1 MKMLFAKRLKARRL
15 FQRYWYKFRVQLQ
28 GIHPKVTTL
37 KKATLRKTTLEE
49 AGKENR
55 DNFEGYILR
64 EQS

>member
-49 AGKENR
+49 AGKGAR
-55 DNFEGYILR
+55 K
-64 EQS
+64 